1 MYARS
6 RFVLLLLLTSMTAS
20 AQGPGR
26 NGMGIKLGPQWCN
39 LNASDR
45 TYQPVPGALVGIY
58 FPLLASARLE
68 LQPELLLSYQGSNFP
83 VGEAGVQELRMLYLQ
98 APLIAKVYLGNAFSL
113 QGGLLMARCLAAQ
126 RDGEKIT
133 DTFRAFD
140 VGYAAGIGVDT
151 QRGLDITA
159 RYCAG
164 TSPLLVE
171 TTGVNPRSRSI
182 QATAGLR
189 IVRFR
194 PQRMHFRKG

>member
-1 MYARS
+1 MYQA
-6 RFVLLLLLTSMTAS
+6 
-20 AQGPGR
+20 
-26 NGMGIKLGPQWCN
+26 
-39 LNASDR
+39 
-45 TYQPVPGALVGIY
+45 VPGALAGIY

-68 LQPELLLSYQGSNFP
+68 LQPELLLSYQGCDIP
-83 VGEAGVQELRMLYLQ
+83 LREAGVQELRMLYLQ
-98 APLIAKVYLGNAFSL
+98 VPLIAKVYLGNAFNM

-126 RDGEKIT
+126 WDGERIT

-140 VGYAAGIGVDT
+140 LGYAAGIGMDT
-151 QRGLDITA
+151 HRGLDITA

-182 QATAGLR
+182 QLTAGLR